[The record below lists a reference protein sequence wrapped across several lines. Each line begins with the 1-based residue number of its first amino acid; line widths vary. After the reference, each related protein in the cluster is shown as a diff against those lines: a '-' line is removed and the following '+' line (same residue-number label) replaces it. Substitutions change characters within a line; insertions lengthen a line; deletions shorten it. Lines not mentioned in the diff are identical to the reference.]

1 MKLKTVIISLTAAL
15 LLSVL
20 AVHAEPFKV
29 PPMSAKESGT
39 MVVDYKDGG
48 TKWTADW
55 TAEQFTQNGENFLKI
70 TFKGKGLL
78 YPFSENATWVSESIF
93 KAQDTFYPISTVST
107 VKNMSG
113 EIINTDKKTLDL
125 ELGTA
130 IFERIDPKGDDSL
143 KETYDFTPGTLIMEG
158 VFMALRTLPFQS
170 GDNLKAGLLSNEP
183 ELYNVE
189 FKQKG
194 IETVTTSEGDIECYK
209 VELVPKLGVLGVFK
223 VFFPKTY
230 FWFTVDPPHS
240 WVKYMGYENGR
251 ESPEVVIN
259 VVNSQNT
266 QE

>member
-1 MKLKTVIISLTAAL
+1 MKLKSVIIPFIAAL
-15 LLSVL
+15 ILSAL
-20 AVHAEPFKV
+20 PVHAEPFKV
-29 PPMSAKESGT
+29 PPMSVKESGT
-39 MVVDYKDGG
+39 MIVDYKDGG

-93 KAQDTFYPISTVST
+93 KAQDSFYPISTTST

-113 EIINTDKKTLDL
+113 VIINTDKKTLDL

-130 IFERIDPKGDDSL
+130 TFEREDFKGDDSL
-143 KETYDFTPGTLIMEG
+143 KEIYDFTPDTLIMEG

-170 GDNLKAGLLSNEP
+170 GDDLKAGLLSNEP

-189 FKQKG
+189 FKQRG
-194 IETVTTSEGDIECYK
+194 IEKLTTSEGEIECYK

-230 FWFTVDPPHS
+230 FWFTVAPPHS

-251 ESPEVVIN
+251 NSPEVIIN
-259 VVNSQNT
+259 VVNFQST
-266 QE
+266 PE